1 MLARCLTVERPMRDS
16 SPSSTH
22 STISGALR
30 SRRARNTFS
39 ATLCRDVS
47 SDTWWE
53 TPSLRSNH
61 VTLKYL
67 SRDNRTARN
76 VLSRWTR
83 TLSWFESRSANS
95 SSSSWW
101 LRRNR
106 RSPSVAHTFTPS
118 AAKHGRVP
126 NKKQCSRQLQCKV
139 PCGVGNVNS
148 ALFINSSLS
157 SLSSTSHAGP
167 SPQTPLGEPP
177 GGSGTG
183 GGLGDGGLEG
193 GAGGRGHFIHPA
205 IYCTATWCFAL
216 KGLRTMI
223 EEITK
228 RSRKFSTESASY
240 VLFNLNIG
248 IVLDQRHKCTTEP
261 KICTKSWSTESVA
274 RLFHAMPA
282 CRAFVQLAQ
291 STFQCNNKIFH
302 QLSLNVPYHICTFVL
317 NVGCSV
323 FSFVMTRW
331 PSLQPSSHLFRN
343 PVADVWVQS
352 LIQRSSSVVY
362 SVPARRSCLAFKVL
376 PGVHCDCP
384 QVC

>member
-139 PCGVGNVNS
+139 PCRPVM
-148 ALFINSSLS
+148 SSILPCPPY
-157 SLSSTSHAGP
+157 LLCRGGGPGKGEGAGYISSTLPYTALPHGA
-167 SPQTPLGEPP
+167 SP
-177 GGSGTG
+177 
-183 GGLGDGGLEG
+183 
-193 GAGGRGHFIHPA
+193 
-205 IYCTATWCFAL
+205 
-216 KGLRTMI
+216 
-223 EEITK
+223 
-228 RSRKFSTESASY
+228 
-240 VLFNLNIG
+240 
-248 IVLDQRHKCTTEP
+248 
-261 KICTKSWSTESVA
+261 
-274 RLFHAMPA
+274 
-282 CRAFVQLAQ
+282 
-291 STFQCNNKIFH
+291 
-302 QLSLNVPYHICTFVL
+302 
-317 NVGCSV
+317 
-323 FSFVMTRW
+323 
-331 PSLQPSSHLFRN
+331 
-343 PVADVWVQS
+343 
-352 LIQRSSSVVY
+352 
-362 SVPARRSCLAFKVL
+362 
-376 PGVHCDCP
+376 
-384 QVC
+384 